1 MEKKYIIKL
10 KENEIAYKTVN
21 SNGCP
26 MIGLLHTAPYIEP
39 DLDAIKQE
47 EYEKGYKTAKVQCDI
62 QTEKDL
68 REVGERHYQKG
79 LSNAWEAARKIWKY
93 DTTTLRA
100 IFGEGIMRMDWFM
113 KFTASE
119 VIEKLK
125 AYEQENEERD
135 GLRQNIQTIV
145 DQCGYTLDEIAEV
158 LKEMRG
164 E

>member
-1 MEKKYIIKL
+1 MRKKYLLEIE
-10 KENEIAYKTVN
+10 ENKDGSFAW
-21 SNGCP
+21 SNF
-26 MIGLLHTAPYIEP
+26 APYVKP
-39 DLDAIKQE
+39 DLEQVRKEVYEVGFNVGRTLINTGK
-47 EYEKGYKTAKVQCDI
+47 YEKGLND
-62 QTEKDL
+62 
-68 REVGERHYQKG
+68 
-79 LSNAWEAARKIWKY
+79 AWEAARKIWKY

-119 VIEKLK
+119 AIEKLK

-145 DQCGYTLDEIAEV
+145 DQCGYTLDEIAAV
-158 LKEMRG
+158 LREMRG